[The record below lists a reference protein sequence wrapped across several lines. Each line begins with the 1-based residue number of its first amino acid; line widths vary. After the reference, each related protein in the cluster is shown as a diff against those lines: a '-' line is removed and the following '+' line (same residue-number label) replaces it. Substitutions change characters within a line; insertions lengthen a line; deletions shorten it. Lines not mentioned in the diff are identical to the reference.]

1 MNRRDEKVMGSPNAQ
16 AALQLTVNGDAVRVA
31 APPVT
36 RLADVLRD
44 ELGLTGTKIGCNA
57 GDCGAC
63 TVLLDGRQ
71 VCACL
76 TAVGQAAG
84 RQVTTV
90 EGLSADGRLSGL
102 QTAFQKHGAAQC
114 GICTPGMLMAA
125 ADLLARDA
133 TPDED
138 AVRDALGGVLCRC
151 TGYQKI
157 IEAVL
162 DVASAPALDLPP
174 LSGEAVGAR
183 AAKVDGVARLNGEER
198 FGADSIPRNA
208 LWLRAIRSPHHHARF
223 ELGDLDAVVKRTPGL
238 VRILT
243 ARDVPSNGF
252 GIYPHIKDQP
262 VLADGEARFRGE
274 AVVALV
280 GTREAVEMFDETTL
294 PIRYEPLPAVMGL
307 DAAMAPGAPLV
318 LPDRPGNLLQDG
330 GVRKGDAARAFA
342 GCAAVAE
349 GDFETTFV
357 EHAYIEPEAG
367 WARRVGRGKDARLE
381 VHVTTQTPYMDRD
394 EMAVVMKLKPTQVR
408 IVPTACGGGFG
419 GKLDMS
425 VHPLIGL
432 AAWLTGRDVAC
443 IYTRPESMASTTK
456 RHPARV
462 HAKFGCDADGR
473 LVACQVDAD
482 FDTGAYAS
490 WGPTVAT
497 RVPIHATGPYA
508 VPNVRTRG
516 RGFFTHCH
524 PAGAFRGFGVPQ
536 GAIAHEA
543 MMDELA
549 DKRGIDRLEIRLR
562 NALKA
567 GDATATGQVLEHSA
581 GLGECLERLRPHWER
596 AQREVRAFNATAT
609 TLRRGVGI
617 GCMWYGIGNTSLSNP
632 STMRIGVSKA
642 GVVTLYSGALDIG
655 QGSNTILTQIA
666 ADAAG
671 LPMST
676 IRLVTGDTDLTA
688 DAGKT
693 SASRQTFVS
702 GKATELAALDLR
714 RQLFAAANAPD
725 GEYLDRA
732 YKLSIESDGSKAK
745 IVIQKGG
752 ITHRVP
758 LKKALLGEGY
768 FDPPTTPADAD
779 GQGVPYASYAFAA
792 QIAEVEVDL
801 DLGTTKVLRIVAAH
815 DVGRAINPIQV
826 EGQIQGGTVQGL
838 GLALME
844 EYIPGRTENLHDYLI
859 PTIGDVPHM
868 ECILVEDHEPLGP
881 YGAKGVG
888 EPGLI
893 PTAPAILGA
902 IEHATGVRMR
912 QVPVLPHRLRAAILP
927 KND

>member
-1 MNRRDEKVMGSPNAQ
+1 MNQPSEGFPPQDTLLELS
-16 AALQLTVNGDAVRVA
+16 VNGLPMRVSS
-31 APPVT
+31 PPAT

-76 TAVGQAAG
+76 TALGQAAG
-84 RQVTTV
+84 REVTTV
-90 EGLSADGRLSGL
+90 EGLAVDGRLSPL

-114 GICTPGMLMAA
+114 GICTPGMLIAA
-125 ADLLARDA
+125 TDLLLRNTAPTA
-133 TPDED
+133 AE
-138 AVRDALGGVLCRC
+138 VKDALGGVLCRC

-162 DVASAPALDLPP
+162 DVASKPMLDLPP
-174 LSGEAVGAR
+174 AVEQAVGAR
-183 AAKVDGVARLNGEER
+183 AAKVDGIARLTGEER
-198 FGADSIPRNA
+198 FGADAIPADA
-208 LWLRAIRSPHHHARF
+208 LWLRVIRSPHHHARF
-223 ELGDLDAVVKRTPGL
+223 KLGNLRAVVKRTPGL
-238 VRILT
+238 ERILT
-243 ARDVPSNGF
+243 AKDVPSNGF

-262 VLADGEARFRGE
+262 VLADREVRFRGE

-280 GTREAVEMFDETTL
+280 GTRQAVEAFDMATL
-294 PIRYEPLPAVMGL
+294 PIEYRVLPAIMGL
-307 DAAMAPGAPLV
+307 DAAMAPGAARV

-330 GVRKGDAARAFA
+330 GVRKGDAAGAFA
-342 GCAAVAE
+342 GCAALAE
-349 GDFETTFV
+349 GRFETAFV

-367 WARRVGRGKDARLE
+367 WAKRVGKGKSARLE
-381 VHVTTQTPYMDRD
+381 IHVTTQTPYMDRD
-394 EMAVVMKLKPTQVR
+394 EMAVVMKLTPSQVR

-425 VHPLIGL
+425 VHPLVGL
-432 AAWLTGRDVAC
+432 AAWLTGKTVAC
-443 IYTRPESMASTTK
+443 VYTRPESMASTTK

-462 HAKFGCDADGR
+462 HAKFGCDAGGR
-473 LVACQVDAD
+473 LVACEVDAD

-543 MMDELA
+543 VMDELA
-549 DKRGIDRLEIRLR
+549 DKLGIDRLEFRLR

-581 GLGECLERLRPHWER
+581 GLGECLESLRPHWER
-596 AQREVRAFNATAT
+596 AQKEVAQFNAKAT
-609 TLRRGVGI
+609 HLRRGVGI

-632 STMRIGVSKA
+632 STMRIGVSKQ
-642 GVVTLYSGALDIG
+642 GVITLYSGALDIG

-671 LPMST
+671 LPMSA

-714 RQLFAAANAPD
+714 RKLFAAANAPE
-725 GEYLDRA
+725 GEYLDRGYRLA
-732 YKLSIESDGSKAK
+732 IEGNDKGAQ
-745 IVIQKGG
+745 IVIRRHA

-758 LKKALLGEGY
+758 LRKGILGEGY

-792 QIAEVEVDL
+792 QIAEVEVDIE
-801 DLGTTKVLRIVAAH
+801 LGTTRVLRVVAAH

-826 EGQIQGGTVQGL
+826 EGQIQGGAVQGL

-844 EYIPGRTENLHDYLI
+844 EYLPGRTENLHDYLI

-868 ECILVEDHEPLGP
+868 ECILVEDAEPLGP

-902 IEHATGVRMR
+902 IENATGVRMR
-912 QVPVLPHRLRAAILP
+912 QVPVLPHRLRFELLT
-927 KND
+927 KNG